1 VRVKV
6 ATFAGPSRARPAQ
19 PMPKNF
25 ASAVPRQRA
34 AYESNRGFA
43 AKDIVVVA

>member
-1 VRVKV
+1 VRVEV
-6 ATFAGPSRARPAQ
+6 ATFAASRARPAQ